1 MVATAN
7 AADIERALWSLQAYD
22 TTALAT
28 VSDAGPRVG
37 GAFFVPERTFEGIR
51 MVIAQLRDSRALH
64 DMALDPRVAFIC
76 SPGSPARWIQGTG
89 TATLVADESAHAD
102 LYERLVAHAPGARAY
117 VERLSVV
124 PAVIAVRTLTVVDA
138 VDRRPLRLAFDG

>member
-1 MVATAN
+1 MPTRAS
-7 AADIERALWSLQAYD
+7 AAAVERALWSLQAYD

-37 GAFFVPERTFEGIR
+37 GAFFVPERTSEGIR
-51 MVIAQLRDSRALH
+51 LVIAQLRDSRALN
-64 DMALDPRVAFIC
+64 DMALDPRVAFFC

-89 TATLVADESAHAD
+89 IASVVVDENAHAD

-117 VERLSVV
+117 VERLSVI
-124 PAVIAVRTLTVVDA
+124 PAIISVRTLSVVESA
-138 VDRRPLRLAFDG
+138 DRPPLRLSFDG